1 MLRSL
6 VLHCSCARIYVLCM
20 DEETYNLLGR
30 IEIPGVIRVRLSEVE
45 NDELLS
51 VKSERSQAEYCW
63 TLTAFFTWYVM
74 DTHREIDAITYLD
87 SDLNDAESALLKT
100 IKIYWW
106 VVGKKIYFIWI

>member
-1 MLRSL
+1 
-6 VLHCSCARIYVLCM
+6 M

-100 IKIYWW
+100 IKIY
-106 VVGKKIYFIWI
+106 GGLSDMENIYKKSPKRPIIAFLLFLLP